1 MTKRYFTNPDLKQD
15 ISNLEY
21 DESVWKPRIKDLIN
35 TITARQ
41 KTGRRDLDGGLYVGA
56 CGVAYMLWK
65 ASSHLPELNL
75 MDIANTLATS
85 HLASCPP
92 TTAKNGGFLLGNSG
106 VFAVNAAIAK
116 AKGDQNTV
124 NQLLLAFKQLS
135 KHFLPPDPLGVGSD
149 EMLVGRA
156 GYLLGH
162 LWIQQEINETVLS
175 QEEIFSL
182 CKIMVESGRSYS
194 QQVRSPC
201 PLMYQYYNTQYLGA
215 AHGLAGI
222 LQALLSFPEF
232 FKYQPDAE
240 KNVKNSVDYLLQL
253 QSSNGNFP
261 CAMDELGENARDPR
275 DELVHWCH
283 GAPGTVY
290 LLARAYL
297 VWKEEKYLSALIK
310 SAEVCWEKGLLR
322 KGPGICH
329 GVAGTGYVFL
339 LLYRITNNKLYLNK
353 AISCANFLYNPEF
366 RQARVPDCPL
376 SLYEGWAGTVC
387 FLLDLLKPDKAAFP
401 FSEVLF

>member
-1 MTKRYFTNPDLKQD
+1 
-15 ISNLEY
+15 
-21 DESVWKPRIKDLIN
+21 
-35 TITARQ
+35 
-41 KTGRRDLDGGLYVGA
+41 
-56 CGVAYMLWK
+56 
-65 ASSHLPELNL
+65 
-75 MDIANTLATS
+75 
-85 HLASCPP
+85 
-92 TTAKNGGFLLGNSG
+92 
-106 VFAVNAAIAK
+106 
-116 AKGDQNTV
+116 
-124 NQLLLAFKQLS
+124 
-135 KHFLPPDPLGVGSD
+135 
-149 EMLVGRA
+149 
-156 GYLLGH
+156 
-162 LWIQQEINETVLS
+162 
-175 QEEIFSL
+175 
-182 CKIMVESGRSYS
+182 
-194 QQVRSPC
+194 
-201 PLMYQYYNTQYLGA
+201 
-215 AHGLAGI
+215 
-222 LQALLSFPEF
+222 
-232 FKYQPDAE
+232 
-240 KNVKNSVDYLLQL
+240 
-253 QSSNGNFP
+253 
-261 CAMDELGENARDPR
+261 MDELGENARDPR

-310 SAEVCWEKGLLR
+310 SAEICWEKGLLR